1 MKPVIPTALL
11 TASLLAAC
19 SSNPTTPATQ
29 AARPAFVSAV
39 QVTATDTPAA
49 VAQRL
54 GGTILSWPTDC
65 TGSCT
70 ALVGLAERPAAT
82 LGAQSAGTVEAN
94 RDVFSGGGSM
104 TAVMGGAALTFLEI
118 PRHRGAP
125 AVRMPFL
132 KMHRC
137 GRRSVWSRPIAWLP
151 NWVLALPWPS
161 SIRGST

>member
-104 TAVMGGAALTFLEI
+104 TAVMGE
-118 PRHRGAP
+118 PRLHFWRFP
-125 AVRMPFL
+125 DTVELQR
-132 KMHRC
+132 
-137 GRRSVWSRPIAWLP
+137 
-151 NWVLALPWPS
+151 
-161 SIRGST
+161 